1 MLKHQPNLGGIKIMK
16 KIWMLLSATLLF
28 IALTGCGNREDN
40 DTATNTEKNDDVEQ
54 KDDTQANDKE
64 SLELADEASGK
75 IDELEEVDS
84 STVIITENNAYV
96 AVVLNKNSDG
106 SEIAEGSDELEQI
119 EQKIGEQVRE
129 TNDTV
134 DNVYVSVNPD
144 FVSRMNEYRD
154 KVDQG
159 EPVEGLFEEFG
170 ELTQRIFPD
179 AK

>member
-1 MLKHQPNLGGIKIMK
+1 MN
-16 KIWMLLSATLLF
+16 KIWILLTTTLLCM
-28 IALTGCGNREDN
+28 ALMGCGNREEN
-40 DTATNTEKNDDVEQ
+40 DKATNTENSGEVEEKDNDI
-54 KDDTQANDKE
+54 ANNE
-64 SLELADEASGK
+64 ENLELADEASDK
-75 IDELEEVDS
+75 INELEEVDS
-84 STVIITENNAYV
+84 STVIITDNNAYV

-106 SEIAEGSDELEQI
+106 SEIAEGSKELEKI
-119 EQKIGEQVRE
+119 EEKIGEQVRE
-129 TNDTV
+129 TNATV
-134 DNVYVSVNPD
+134 ESVYVSLNPD

>member
-1 MLKHQPNLGGIKIMK
+1 
-16 KIWMLLSATLLF
+16 MLLSATLLF
-28 IALTGCGNREDN
+28 IALTGCGNREEN
-40 DTATNTEKNDDVEQ
+40 DTATNTENNGEVEQ
-54 KDDTQANDKE
+54 KDDTEANDTE
-64 SLELADEASGK
+64 NLELADEASDK

-119 EQKIGEQVRE
+119 EEKIGEQVRE
-129 TNDTV
+129 TNDSV
-134 DNVYVSVNPD
+134 DNVYVSINPD

>member
-1 MLKHQPNLGGIKIMK
+1 MK
-16 KIWMLLSATLLF
+16 KIWTLLSAILLCITLM
-28 IALTGCGNREDN
+28 GCGNREDN
-40 DTATNTEKNDDVEQ
+40 DTATNTENNGEVDKNNA
-54 KDDTQANDKE
+54 DTANDEE

-84 STVIITENNAYV
+84 STVIITKNNAYV

-119 EQKIGEQVRE
+119 EEKIGEQVRE

-134 DNVYVSVNPD
+134 DNVYVSLNPD

>member
-1 MLKHQPNLGGIKIMK
+1 MK

>member
-1 MLKHQPNLGGIKIMK
+1 MK
-16 KIWMLLSATLLF
+16 KIWTLLSAILLCITLM
-28 IALTGCGNREDN
+28 GCGNREDN
-40 DTATNTEKNDDVEQ
+40 DTATNTENNGEVDKNNA
-54 KDDTQANDKE
+54 DTANDEE

-119 EQKIGEQVRE
+119 EEKIGEQVRE

-134 DNVYVSVNPD
+134 DNVYVSLNPD

>member
-1 MLKHQPNLGGIKIMK
+1 MK

-40 DTATNTEKNDDVEQ
+40 DTATNTEKNEEVEQ

-119 EQKIGEQVRE
+119 EEKIGEQVRE

>member
-1 MLKHQPNLGGIKIMK
+1 
-16 KIWMLLSATLLF
+16 MLLSATLLF
-28 IALTGCGNREDN
+28 IVLTGCGNREEN
-40 DTATNTEKNDDVEQ
+40 DTATNTEENVEVEQ
-54 KDDTQANDKE
+54 KDDTKANDE
-64 SLELADEASGK
+64 ENLELADEASDK
-75 IDELEEVDS
+75 INELEEVDS

-119 EQKIGEQVRE
+119 EEKIGEQVRE
-129 TNDTV
+129 TNDSV
-134 DNVYVSVNPD
+134 DNVYVSINPD

-159 EPVEGLFEEFG
+159 EPVEGLFEGFG

>member
-1 MLKHQPNLGGIKIMK
+1 MK
-16 KIWMLLSATLLF
+16 RIWMLLSAALLF
-28 IALTGCGNREDN
+28 IALTGCGNREEN
-40 DTATNTEKNDDVEQ
+40 DTATNTENNGEVDQ
-54 KDDTQANDKE
+54 KDDTEANDKE
-64 SLELADEASGK
+64 NLELADDASDK

-96 AVVLNKNSDG
+96 AVVLNENSDG
-106 SEIAEGSDELEQI
+106 TEIAEGSDELEQI
-119 EQKIGEQVRE
+119 EEKIGEQVRE
-129 TNDTV
+129 TNDSV
-134 DNVYVSVNPD
+134 DNVYVSINPD

>member
-1 MLKHQPNLGGIKIMK
+1 MK
-16 KIWMLLSATLLF
+16 KIWMLLSAALLF
-28 IALTGCGNREDN
+28 IALTGCGNREEN
-40 DTATNTEKNDDVEQ
+40 DTATNKEKNGEVEQ
-54 KDDTQANDKE
+54 KDDTKANDE
-64 SLELADEASGK
+64 ENLELADEASDK
-75 IDELEEVDS
+75 INELEEVDS

-96 AVVLNKNSDG
+96 AVVLNKNTDG

-119 EQKIGEQVRE
+119 EEKIGEQVRE
-129 TNDTV
+129 TNDSV
-134 DNVYVSVNPD
+134 DNVYVSLNPD